1 MIKYQEHILSN
12 GLTLITHVDKS
23 TPLAVVN
30 ILYKVGSRNEHP
42 ERTGFAHLFEHLMF
56 GGSKNIP
63 DFDKVLQKVGA
74 ENNAFTNTDITNY
87 YIILNAENIET
98 ALWAESDRM
107 HYLNLDEKS
116 LETQKNVVIEEF
128 KQNYLNVPYGDVWL
142 KLQPLA
148 YHVHPYQWPTIGKN
162 ISHIEQAT
170 LEDVQKF
177 HEQFYAPNNAVL
189 TITGNIDPEKTY
201 ALAEKWFGNIPSY
214 RNGQA
219 QIPAEPKQVS
229 ARFLE
234 IEENVPL
241 DSIYKTYHMPGRKN
255 KNYLGADLLSDL
267 LGRGKSSRL
276 YQSLVK
282 KNQVFNSINSYITG
296 TEDPG
301 LLIISGKVTP
311 GIDIAEAEKYIDE
324 EINILKNN
332 LAETEVEKV
341 INQAISSTYF
351 SETELLNRSINLSV
365 ANSMGNTNLVNEELD
380 LISKIKKEDIL
391 NMANEILVHQNC
403 STLYYKSKK
412 VRPKLNFS

>member
-1 MIKYQEHILSN
+1 MIKYKEHILSN
-12 GLTLITHVDKS
+12 GLTLITHVDQS

-63 DFDKVLQKVGA
+63 DFDKILQKVGA

-87 YIILNAENIET
+87 YIVLSAENIET

-107 HYLNLDEKS
+107 QYLNLDEKS

-128 KQNYLNVPYGDVWL
+128 KQRYLNVPYGDVWL

-148 YHVHPYQWPTIGKN
+148 YNIHPYQWPTIGKN
-162 ISHIEQAT
+162 INHIEQAT
-170 LEDVQKF
+170 LKDVQEF
-177 HEQFYAPNNAVL
+177 HEKFYAPHNAVL
-189 TITGNIDPEKTY
+189 TISGNINPEKTY
-201 ALAEKWFGNIPSY
+201 ALAEKWFGNIPGHE
-214 RNGQA
+214 NGQF
-219 QIPAEPKQVS
+219 QIPPEPQQTS
-229 ARFLE
+229 PRFLE

-241 DSIYKTYHMPGRKN
+241 NSIYKTYHMPGRKSN
-255 KNYLGADLLSDL
+255 SYLSADLLSDL

-282 KNQVFNSINSYITG
+282 NKKVFNSINSYVTG

-301 LLIISGKVTP
+301 LLIISGKVNP
-311 GIDIAEAEKYIDE
+311 DIDIVEAERYIEE
-324 EINILKNN
+324 EIETLKNN
-332 LAETEVEKV
+332 LLETEVEKV

-380 LISKIKKEDIL
+380 LISNIKKEDVL
-391 NMANEILVHQNC
+391 KMADEILMNQNC
-403 STLYYKSKK
+403 STLHYKSKK
-412 VRPKLNFS
+412 K

>member
-30 ILYKVGSRNEHP
+30 ILYKVGSRNEHH

-63 DFDKVLQKVGA
+63 DFDTVLQKVGA

-87 YIILNAENIET
+87 YIILSAENIET

-107 HYLNLDEKS
+107 RYLNLDEKS
-116 LETQKNVVIEEF
+116 LATQKNVVIEEF
-128 KQNYLNVPYGDVWL
+128 KQRYLNVPYGDVWL

-148 YHVHPYQWPTIGKN
+148 YNVHPYQWPTIGKN

-170 LEDVQKF
+170 LKDVKEF
-177 HEQFYAPNNAVL
+177 HEQFYTPNNAVL
-189 TITGNIDPEKTY
+189 TISGNIDPVKIHT
-201 ALAEKWFGNIPSY
+201 LAEKWFGNIPDYENS
-214 RNGQA
+214 QV
-219 QIPAEPKQVS
+219 QIPSEPKQNS
-229 ARFLE
+229 PRFLE

-241 DSIYKTYHMPGRKN
+241 NSIYKAYHMPGRKSN
-255 KNYLGADLLSDL
+255 SYHKADLLSDL

-276 YQSLVK
+276 YQNLVK
-282 KNQVFNSINSYITG
+282 NKKAFNSINSYVTG

-301 LLIISGKVTP
+301 LLIISGKVNP
-311 GIDIAEAEKYIDE
+311 DINIAEAEKYIED
-324 EINILKNN
+324 EINTLKNN

-380 LISKIKKEDIL
+380 LISKIKKKDVL
-391 NMANEILVHQNC
+391 NMADEILVNQNC
-403 STLYYKSKK
+403 STLHYKSKK
-412 VRPKLNFS
+412 K

>member
-1 MIKYQEHILSN
+1 MIKYQDHILSN

-56 GGSKNIP
+56 NGSKNIP
-63 DFDKVLQKVGA
+63 DFDKILQKVGA

-87 YIILNAENIET
+87 YIILSAENIET

-107 HYLNLDEKS
+107 QFLNLDEKS
-116 LETQKNVVIEEF
+116 LENQKNVVIEEF
-128 KQNYLNVPYGDVWL
+128 KQRYLNVPYGDVWL

-162 ISHIEQAT
+162 ISHIEEAT
-170 LEDVQKF
+170 LKDVQGF
-177 HEQFYAPNNAVL
+177 HEQFYVPDNAVL
-189 TITGNIDPEKTY
+189 TISGNIDPEKT
-201 ALAEKWFGNIPSY
+201 LTLVEKWFGNIPGD
-214 RNGQA
+214 RINHM
-219 QIPAEPKQVS
+219 QIPEEPRQTS
-229 ARFLE
+229 RRFLE

-241 DSIYKTYHMPGRKN
+241 DSVYKAFHMPGRKSN
-255 KNYLGADLLSDL
+255 NYYSADLLSDL

-282 KNQVFNSINSYITG
+282 NDKVFNSINSYVTG

-301 LLIISGKVTP
+301 LLIISGKVNP
-311 GIDIAEAEKYIDE
+311 DIDIVEAEKAIQE
-324 EINILKNN
+324 EINSLKNS
-332 LAETEVEKV
+332 LEEREVEKV

-351 SETELLNRSINLSV
+351 SEAELLNRSINLSV
-365 ANSMGNTNLVNEELD
+365 ANSMGNTNLVNEELK
-380 LISKIKKEDIL
+380 LVGKVKRVDIL
-391 NMANEILVHQNC
+391 DMADEILKPQNC
-403 STLYYKSKK
+403 STLYYKSDKK
-412 VRPKLNFS
+412 

>member
-30 ILYKVGSRNEHP
+30 ILYKVGSRNEHH

-63 DFDKVLQKVGA
+63 DFDTILQKVGA

-87 YIILNAENIET
+87 YIILSAENIET

-107 HYLNLDEKS
+107 RYLNLDEKS
-116 LETQKNVVIEEF
+116 LATQKNVVIEEF
-128 KQNYLNVPYGDVWL
+128 KQRYLNIPYGDVWL

-148 YHVHPYQWPTIGKN
+148 YNVHPYQWPTIGKN
-162 ISHIEQAT
+162 ISHIEEAT
-170 LEDVQKF
+170 LEDVKEF

-189 TITGNIDPEKTY
+189 TISGNIDPKKAY

-214 RNGQA
+214 ENGQV
-219 QIPAEPKQVS
+219 QIPSEPKQNS
-229 ARFLE
+229 PRFRE
-234 IEENVPL
+234 IEENVPIN
-241 DSIYKTYHMPGRKN
+241 SIYKAYHMPGRKSN
-255 KNYLGADLLSDL
+255 SYYSADLLSDL

-282 KNQVFNSINSYITG
+282 NKKAFNSINSYVTG

-301 LLIISGKVTP
+301 LLIISGKVNP
-311 GIDIAEAEKYIDE
+311 DIGIVEAERYIEE
-324 EINILKNN
+324 EIEILKNN
-332 LAETEVEKV
+332 LAGTEVEKV
-341 INQAISSTYF
+341 INQAISSMYF
-351 SETELLNRSINLSV
+351 SETELLNRSINLSI

-380 LISKIKKEDIL
+380 LISKIKKKDVL
-391 NMANEILVHQNC
+391 NMADEILVNQNC
-403 STLYYKSKK
+403 STLHYKSRKK
-412 VRPKLNFS
+412 